1 MQVQWWEYHEVVL
14 TLKPYLMEKNLNFL
28 HSQVVGMESFG
39 HKCLCLG
46 VSTHTQATG
55 WNVHYVL
62 FSIFFLF
69 LPFFFAQRT
78 NHEILCPVEV
88 RRQGPTLHV
97 LMYYLW
103 GT

>member
-1 MQVQWWEYHEVVL
+1 MGYHKVVRR
-14 TLKPYLMEKNLNFL
+14 LKAYLLEKNLTFL
-28 HSQVVGMESFG
+28 HSRAVGIGNFA

-46 VSTHTQATG
+46 VSTRTQATG

-69 LPFFFAQRT
+69 LTFFLFAQRI
-78 NHEILCPVEV
+78 NHEILCPAEL